1 MSSHM
6 RAWLRLGGASG
17 GGDSDEV
24 EEVLPVAR
32 SPAALRLKADE
43 TGSNTWC
50 SPMRMIASLEVFT
63 GGVRTASAPPPLLCK
78 DLRGLLNDCA
88 TNDVLD
94 AYMALLQ
101 RCQIA
106 QASERPPRI
115 AFCPCS
121 VSQLHRHSRA
131 GRLARRLASFVP
143 LAGRLFIPWH
153 IPGGPGGGGHYIHAV
168 ASFSSHELS
177 VHDPLR
183 PDRTGTATGR
193 EAALITSFAA
203 LVAQASGAEAAPWS
217 ARWGHTGAQSRG
229 SNDCGIHLMLA
240 ARLETKGSFKGH
252 CIDGPSMRMHIA
264 EEIDVGAI
272 QLDSPIA
279 GLLEI
284 HLRPQRRRRGGARA
298 AKRFRAAP
306 LKRGRVPAAPAAL
319 PTHQEPQV
327 Q

>member
-1 MSSHM
+1 MNVPTHLLSRDDASAPSRSETVSDTLSPLLQADLAFSAWRRGHHRRARWGQWRRWHARRRAESTGTITYGLPARSPVWLPLSQTARSRRLRMSSHM

-24 EEVLPVAR
+24 GEVLPVAR

-43 TGSNTWC
+43 PASHTWC
-50 SPMRMIASLEVFT
+50 SARRMIASPEAFT
-63 GGVRTASAPPPLLCK
+63 GCVRAVPAPPPLLCK

-121 VSQLHRHSRA
+121 VSQLHRHSQA

-153 IPGGPGGGGHYIHAV
+153 IPGGPGGGGHY
-168 ASFSSHELS
+168 
-177 VHDPLR
+177 
-183 PDRTGTATGR
+183 
-193 EAALITSFAA
+193 
-203 LVAQASGAEAAPWS
+203 
-217 ARWGHTGAQSRG
+217 
-229 SNDCGIHLMLA
+229 
-240 ARLETKGSFKGH
+240 
-252 CIDGPSMRMHIA
+252 
-264 EEIDVGAI
+264 
-272 QLDSPIA
+272 
-279 GLLEI
+279 
-284 HLRPQRRRRGGARA
+284 
-298 AKRFRAAP
+298 
-306 LKRGRVPAAPAAL
+306 
-319 PTHQEPQV
+319 
-327 Q
+327 